1 MKFAGADAGDV
12 AGAKRRIVV
21 KLSGRVFSEEGAE
34 TLAGYA
40 SFLARISRV
49 CQPIIVAGGG
59 RMARRYI
66 GQARSLGADESTLD
80 ELGIDVS
87 RLNARLLISALGA
100 RAHPLPPTTLREAR
114 LAADSGLVVVSGGL
128 QPGQSTNGTAALI
141 AERVGA
147 GEFLNAT
154 DVDGVYDMDPNRH
167 AGAKMFARIKVGD
180 LRRLLVDEE
189 ISAGGYDLMDIL
201 ALKIIERSRIRTR
214 IMRADIKALDR
225 AMRGRRPL
233 PGTEVVL
240 PGAAR

>member
-1 MKFAGADAGDV
+1 MKFAGPGAGDV
-12 AGAKRRIVV
+12 AAAKARIVV
-21 KLSGRVFSEEGAE
+21 KLSGGVFGSEGAE

-40 SFLARISRV
+40 SFLSRIART

-80 ELGIDVS
+80 ELGIEVS

-100 RAHPLPPTTLREAR
+100 SAYPRPPTTLQEAR

-128 QPGQSTNGTAALI
+128 QPGQSTNGTAALV

-147 GEFLNAT
+147 GAFLNAT
-154 DVDGVYDMDPNRH
+154 DVDGVYDKDPNRH
-167 AGAKMFARIKVGD
+167 ADARMFSRIGVGD

-214 IMRADIKALDR
+214 IMRADVKALDR

-233 PGTEVVL
+233 PGTEIVL
-240 PGAAR
+240 PEGAH